1 MTSKHLQRNSRAELA
16 RRWGWHPSR
25 VTRLFQADGA
35 PPFDAA
41 GRIAVKTAEKWRD
54 ERIEARAAGGFWRRE
69 IYRLQAALL
78 EIQLAE
84 TAAGL
89 IPVADVLAQ
98 AKIDAALITGSL
110 RAMPDTLAPQI
121 IGLTSAAAVAAVLKS
136 WARSTLQ
143 SWSDTVTK
151 GDQNELL

>member
-1 MTSKHLQRNSRAELA
+1 MQRNTRAELA

-54 ERIEARAAGGFWRRE
+54 ERLEARAAGGFWRRE

-78 EIQLAE
+78 QIELDRVQ
-84 TAAGL
+84 AGL
-89 IPVADVLAQ
+89 IPVADVREQ
-98 AKIDAALITGSL
+98 AKADAALILASL
-110 RAMPDTLAPQI
+110 KAFPDAIAPQI
-121 IGLTSAAAVAAVLKS
+121 VGLTDTAAVAAVLKT
-136 WARSTLQ
+136 WAYNTLAG
-143 SWSDTVTK
+143 WHDTVTK
-151 GDQNELL
+151 GEL

>member
-1 MTSKHLQRNSRAELA
+1 MQRNTRAELA

-78 EIQLAE
+78 QIELDRVQAD
-84 TAAGL
+84 L
-89 IPVADVLAQ
+89 IPVAEVKAQ
-98 AKIDAALITGSL
+98 ARIDAALINGSL
-110 RAMPDTLAPQI
+110 RAFPDAVAPQI
-121 IGLTSAAAVAAVLKS
+121 VGLTNTAAVAAVLKT
-136 WARSTLQ
+136 WAYNTLQ
-143 SWSDTVTK
+143 SWHDAVK
-151 GDQNELL
+151 

>member
-25 VTRLFQADGA
+25 VTRLFQSPGA
-35 PPFDAA
+35 PRCDSA

-54 ERIEARAAGGFWRRE
+54 ERLEARAAGGFWRRE

-84 TAAGL
+84 TAANL
-89 IPVADVLAQ
+89 IPRADVLAQ
-98 AKIDAALITGSL
+98 AKQDGALIRASL
-110 RAMPDTLAPQI
+110 KAMPDTLAPQI
-121 IGLTSAAAVAAVLKS
+121 VGAVSVHAVQSILNT

-143 SWSDTVTK
+143 SWHDAAA
-151 GDQNELL
+151 GDSAGG

>member
-1 MTSKHLQRNSRAELA
+1 MQRNTRAELA

-35 PPFDAA
+35 PRFDSA
-41 GRIAVKTAEKWRD
+41 GRIAVKTAEAWRD

-89 IPVADVLAQ
+89 ILRADVLAQ
-98 AKIDAALITGSL
+98 AKQDAALILASL
-110 RAMPDTLAPQI
+110 KSMPDTLAPHI
-121 IGLTSAAAVAAVLKS
+121 VGAVSVHAVQSILNT

-143 SWSDTVTK
+143 SWNDTVTK
-151 GDQNELL
+151 GEL

>member
-1 MTSKHLQRNSRAELA
+1 MQRNTRAELA

-35 PPFDAA
+35 PKFDAA

-78 EIQLAE
+78 QIELQRVQAD
-84 TAAGL
+84 L
-89 IPVADVLAQ
+89 IPVADVREQ
-98 AKIDAALITGSL
+98 AKQDGALILASL
-110 RAMPDTLAPQI
+110 KSMPDTLAPQI
-121 IGLTSAAAVAAVLKS
+121 VGAVSVHAVQSILNT

-143 SWSDTVTK
+143 SWNDAVK
-151 GDQNELL
+151 E

>member
-1 MTSKHLQRNSRAELA
+1 MKKHLQCNRAELA

-35 PPFDAA
+35 PPFDSA

-89 IPVADVLAQ
+89 IPVADVREQ
-98 AKIDAALITGSL
+98 AKQDGALILASL
-110 RAMPDTLAPQI
+110 KAMPDTLAPQI
-121 IGLTSAAAVAAVLKS
+121 VGLTSAAAVAAVLKT
-136 WARSTLQ
+136 WAYNTLAG
-143 SWSDTVTK
+143 WHDAVTK
-151 GDQNELL
+151 GEL